1 MASRKPGLD
10 VTSPDF
16 RRLVSPLNPSGQPAL
31 AALVKLASTD
41 AFHLAM
47 LVGAA
52 LLVAGAL
59 VNAIGI
65 RNPGQVA
72 TQPATESGRLPSVAK
87 ESA

>member
-16 RRLVSPLNPSGQPAL
+16 RRTVSPLNPPGDATL
-31 AALVKLASTD
+31 AGLVNLASTD

-47 LVGAA
+47 LVGAG
-52 LLVAGAL
+52 LLLAGAL
-59 VNAIGI
+59 VNAVGI
-65 RNPGQVA
+65 RNPGQAAETRRVKG
-72 TQPATESGRLPSVAK
+72 EVPSPAK